1 MISLFLNRVF
11 RSIKIEPEVFD
22 EVQKDKHATL
32 SAALVVIISSSAAG
46 IGASHLGMTN
56 FFLAPILSLVSW
68 FVWSY
73 IVYVV
78 GVKFFPD
85 PKTKATHANLLRA
98 IGFSSAPGIIR
109 VLSFNSELMTVTF
122 IGSAFWMLVCMVVA
136 VRQTLQFK
144 SLWKAFGVVLI
155 AWLLQALVLII
166 VLTLTSR
173 F

>member
-11 RSIKIEPEVFD
+11 RSIKIDPEVFD
-22 EVQKDKHATL
+22 EVQKDKQATL
-32 SAALVVIISSSAAG
+32 SAALVVIISRD
-46 IGASHLGMTN
+46 

-155 AWLLQALVLII
+155 AWLLQALGLII

>member
-11 RSIKIEPEVFD
+11 RSIKIDPEVFD
-22 EVQKDKHATL
+22 EVQKDKQATL
-32 SAALVVIISSSAAG
+32 SAALVVIISSLAAG
-46 IGASHLGMTN
+46 LGATHLGMTN
-56 FFLAPILSLVSW
+56 FFLAPDHSLESW
-68 FVWSY
+68 FIWSY
-73 IVYVV
+73 IVFVV
-78 GVKFFPD
+78 GVKLFPD

-109 VLSFNSELMTVTF
+109 ALSFNTELMTVTF
-122 IGSAFWMLVCMVVA
+122 IGAAFWMLVCMVVA

-155 AWLLQALVLII
+155 AWLLQALGLII
-166 VLTLTSR
+166 VLSLTSK

>member
-11 RSIKIEPEVFD
+11 RSIKIDPEVFD
-22 EVQKDKHATL
+22 EVQKDKQATL

-98 IGFSSAPGIIR
+98 IVF
-109 VLSFNSELMTVTF
+109 
-122 IGSAFWMLVCMVVA
+122 LVP
-136 VRQTLQFK
+136 QGL
-144 SLWKAFGVVLI
+144 
-155 AWLLQALVLII
+155 
-166 VLTLTSR
+166 
-173 F
+173 